1 MVSMA
6 MGTGSQSSSLREMS
20 TFYLAII
27 VIGLFFSFYGV
38 TLFVGVFPPLPRD
51 YSGIERVSSTL
62 GPIVATI
69 IGFYFGQR
77 PVQSLTGQIREGAVR
92 EERAKASFGSSY
104 EQIGIDNDQ
113 IQDLMDQ
120 LRTKDRIIERLI
132 GEIGER

>member
-6 MGTGSQSSSLREMS
+6 MGTGSQSSSFREMS

-27 VIGLFFSFYGV
+27 VIGLFFIFYGV
-38 TLFVGVFPPLPRD
+38 TLFAGIISLPTD
-51 YSGIERVSSTL
+51 YSGIEKVSSTL
-62 GPIVATI
+62 GLIVATVV
-69 IGFYFGQR
+69 GFYFGQR
-77 PVQSLTGQIREGAVR
+77 PVQSLTEQIREGAVR

-104 EQIGIDNDQ
+104 EQTGIDNDQ

-132 GEIGER
+132 REIGER

>member
-6 MGTGSQSSSLREMS
+6 MGTGSQSSSFREMS

-38 TLFVGVFPPLPRD
+38 TLFVGD
-51 YSGIERVSSTL
+51 YAGIERVSSTL
-62 GPIVATI
+62 GPIVAII

-77 PVQSLTGQIREGAVR
+77 PVQSLMGQIREGAVR

-120 LRTKDRIIERLI
+120 LRTKDRIIQRLI
-132 GEIGER
+132 REIGER